1 MPSAALERHPATSCS
16 ALRSIKASIAREPD
30 GVQVAYVL
38 EGDIDRL
45 RIPPPRP
52 PRIAERLWQH
62 TCCELFIAPAHLSS
76 YREFN
81 FSPSGEWAAY
91 GFQRY
96 REGALLAEASV
107 EIVVRQGAR
116 QLELEASI
124 PLLQP
129 EKLRIGLAAVVED
142 ESGALSYWA
151 LRHAPGKPDFHH
163 PDAFAMQLEES
174 RR

>member
-1 MPSAALERHPATSCS
+1 MPSAALERHPATPCS
-16 ALRSIKASIAREPD
+16 ALRGIKASIAREPES
-30 GVQVAYVL
+30 VQVAYVL

-52 PRIAERLWQH
+52 PRIAERLWQR
-62 TCCELFIAPAHLSS
+62 TCCELFLAREGVPGYH
-76 YREFN
+76 EFN

-96 REGALLAEASV
+96 REGALLAETSAEIVLRRAPGRLELSASV
-107 EIVVRQGAR
+107 PFGGKG
-116 QLELEASI
+116 
-124 PLLQP
+124 
-129 EKLRIGLAAVVED
+129 KLSIGLSAVVED

-163 PDAFAMQLEES
+163 PDAFALKLEEVQ
-174 RR
+174 R